1 MFSKRL
7 DWRLEENELAALY
20 RRRLAQGERVL
31 DLTVSNPTIV
41 GLPARGEVLAA
52 AISHPSVGS
61 YDPSPLGP
69 AEARE
74 AVAREY
80 GRLGASVPPGR
91 IVLTASSSESYAL
104 LFKLL
109 ADPGDTVLVPEP
121 SYPLFD
127 YLARLEGVVP
137 RRYRLAFDGEW
148 HIDWSSVEAA
158 GARAIVLCNPNNPT
172 GSFLRRGDLQRLLEL
187 ADRTRLALIV
197 DEVFADYAF
206 SPAADAVVTVAA
218 EPLPVPAFVL
228 GGLSKSCGLPQM
240 KVGWIAAL
248 GPEPMTRAALH
259 RLELVADT
267 YLSVGTPVV
276 RALPALL
283 AIGETIREDIR
294 ARVAVNRAALADAL
308 PADGPVSWLPAEAA
322 WSAILRVPAVRSD
335 EEWALDLLASDGV
348 LVQPGYLFDL
358 TGLGST
364 LVLSLLTPPDDFR
377 PGIHAITTA
386 AGA

>member
-1 MFSKRL
+1 LFSKRL

-20 RRRLAQGERVL
+20 RRRLAQGDRIL
-31 DLTVSNPTIV
+31 DLTISNPTAV
-41 GLPARGEVLAA
+41 GLPSRGEALAA
-52 AISHPSVGS
+52 ALSHPAVGS
-61 YDPSPLGP
+61 YEPSPLGP
-69 AEARE
+69 LEARE
-74 AVAREY
+74 AVGREY
-80 GRLGASVPPGR
+80 ARLGATVPPGR

-127 YLARLEGVVP
+127 YLARLEGIIP
-137 RRYRLAFDGEW
+137 RRYRLAFDGDW
-148 HIDWSSVEAA
+148 HIDWSSVEGA
-158 GARAIVLCNPNNPT
+158 GARVIVLCNPNNPT
-172 GSFLRRGDLQRLLEL
+172 GSFLRRGDLQRLTEL
-187 ADRTRLALIV
+187 CDRSRLAVIV
-197 DEVFADYAF
+197 DEVFADYPFA
-206 SPAADAVVTVAA
+206 PAADAVATVAG
-218 EPLPVPAFVL
+218 EPLPMAAFAL

-248 GPEPMTRAALH
+248 GSEPMARAALH

-267 YLSVGTPVV
+267 YLSVGTPVL
-276 RALPALL
+276 RALPSLL
-283 AIGETIREDIR
+283 AIGETIRDDIR
-294 ARVAVNRAALADAL
+294 ARITTNRTALSAAL

-322 WSAILRVPAVRSD
+322 WSAILRVPAVRND
-335 EEWALDLLASDGV
+335 EEWALDLLANDGV

-377 PGIHAITTA
+377 QGVEAITA
-386 AGA
+386 QARA